1 MARGP
6 RLAVVRIAGREHYQT
21 GRLCRSRRQLG
32 EREDDKR
39 MLTQESLGTSD
50 QFARGV
56 AETRTR
62 LVTEFQERLQP
73 DIIQRVVDDVL
84 RTLQD
89 ASVRDF
95 VPLFVYRAARDEL
108 TDMAHDGAAR

>member
-1 MARGP
+1 
-6 RLAVVRIAGREHYQT
+6 
-21 GRLCRSRRQLG
+21 
-32 EREDDKR
+32 
-39 MLTQESLGTSD
+39 
-50 QFARGV
+50 
-56 AETRTR
+56 
-62 LVTEFQERLQP
+62 VTEFQERLQP